1 MKTIYI
7 EDEITEYIDLDSLK
21 INSNQ
26 IINKIKQLNILE
38 NKKSYKSIFY
48 NIQTDDII
56 IRNIENIN
64 ISNKKDI
71 KGIIKYN
78 INQYMSINLEEY
90 EMRYKIINKKGHIAT
105 IQTILF
111 PKYLINLCKLISKD
125 LGIKMQSINA
135 NFDILQ
141 KLIYKNMINNIKE
154 NSVFLDIRKNEFIIN
169 KVKNNIVIE
178 SYIIPIN
185 DYLKNYINK
194 LQSLE
199 TNLYF
204 YGQQNFEYK
213 SINKILL
220 NSGNK
225 TIKICD
231 KLDQDIS
238 KYINS
243 IGIVI

>member
-1 MKTIYI
+1 MR
-7 EDEITEYIDLDSLK
+7 
-21 INSNQ
+21 
-26 IINKIKQLNILE
+26 LNIQCR
-38 NKKSYKSIFY
+38 K
-48 NIQTDDII
+48 QT
-56 IRNIENIN
+56 
-64 ISNKKDI
+64 ST
-71 KGIIKYN
+71 
-78 INQYMSINLEEY
+78 Q
-90 EMRYKIINKKGHIAT
+90 
-105 IQTILF
+105 
-111 PKYLINLCKLISKD
+111 
-125 LGIKMQSINA
+125 
-135 NFDILQ
+135 
-141 KLIYKNMINNIKE
+141 
-154 NSVFLDIRKNEFIIN
+154 
-169 KVKNNIVIE
+169 VKNNIVIE

-204 YGQQNFEYK
+204 YGQQNFEYN